1 VDDILQHGR
10 AYSKVNKKIYLLQ
23 KKKRKNQK
31 PSHLLLPEQKF
42 FFVFFAQRM
51 AVDAAKAL
59 VPPQADTK
67 DSELELWRL
76 LRLTITM
83 FLLSLF
89 VAIILGFQIKR
100 QQLQIS
106 AWSSTSFARLEHDAV
121 LTIFIT
127 NHGQGQ
133 QETRDGVHGT
143 LDTAVNTKDA
153 VIGFHPTKWTYNVSE
168 GSLQAE
174 DGRYLVGYNHKHEPS
189 SPHTVTVSDEPLGN
203 KIALFVEPWS
213 NRLFVHS
220 GGFWLMRAQ
229 FDPKRGD
236 RAHCV
241 WTCSTQNL
249 PEMYFGLW
257 DPEDPQDPQDQQQ
270 ERQERQRPQQARRK
284 GVIYKFYY

>member
-1 VDDILQHGR
+1 
-10 AYSKVNKKIYLLQ
+10 
-23 KKKRKNQK
+23 
-31 PSHLLLPEQKF
+31 
-42 FFVFFAQRM
+42 M

-229 FDPKRGD
+229 FDPRRGD

-257 DPEDPQDPQDQQQ
+257 DPQDQQQ
-270 ERQERQRPQQARRK
+270 EQQERQRPQQARRK
-284 GVIYKFYY
+284 GVIY